1 MRKIPR
7 FYATKKLIPRQVP
20 KYDIRE
26 PGPYPHL
33 WRGGNWAQ
41 NTHPQEC
48 IFAAKDS
55 NKNGNRYPHQKKNI
69 GKQLAQKEN
78 TQNTD
83 KHDHTKGKTLY
94 TRYIPTKTKNNPIV
108 VCTGPCLPRKIQH
121 IKCNPDPGIRLSNLI
136 NLIKYLFS

>member
-1 MRKIPR
+1 MRSIPG
-7 FYATKKLIPRQVP
+7 FYTANKLLPRQVV

-83 KHDHTKGKTLY
+83 KHDHATGKFY
-94 TRYIPTKTKNNPIV
+94 TRDIYQRKLRKTQLLLYAQDHAYPENTTHQMQP
-108 VCTGPCLPRKIQH
+108 GPQ
-121 IKCNPDPGIRLSNLI
+121 NSSN
-136 NLIKYLFS
+136 